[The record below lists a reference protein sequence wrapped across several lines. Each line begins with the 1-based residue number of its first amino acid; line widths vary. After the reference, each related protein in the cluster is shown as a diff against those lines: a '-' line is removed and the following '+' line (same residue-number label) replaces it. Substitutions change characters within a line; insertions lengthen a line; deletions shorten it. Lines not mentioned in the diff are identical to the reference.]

1 MSLFISVIIPTYQ
14 REACLLDTIH
24 SLLNQSYPDFEIIV
38 IDQSESISENK
49 ISLINQNRKQL
60 RYFHIQEKGRSLAKN
75 YGILQAKG
83 DLILF
88 CDDDILT
95 EPTFLQTHAAIY
107 QKDSQIAAASCRLVE
122 EGDPTISIPEPLKIT
137 AYGKLVNKPYSTWS
151 GYVTSLNGGNMSFT
165 KKALDEIGFFE
176 EAFDGT
182 SMVEEPDMAYR
193 LIKRGYRIYFDA
205 STTVQHF
212 PQKNGNLAYMRSKR
226 EEWFYYFFFNLFL
239 FYAKYGRKLLL
250 PLVFAY
256 SLLVCTKHVLI
267 HKMPLSSYGRMIR
280 GARKGAKTGLHL
292 YESQKTNPYFCS
304 YRNPKTSIH
313 ELKLND

>member
-1 MSLFISVIIPTYQ
+1 MSFFISVIIPTYQ
-14 REACLLDTIH
+14 REACLLETIH
-24 SLLNQSYPDFEIIV
+24 SLLNQSYPEFEIIV
-38 IDQSESISENK
+38 IDQSESMSENK
-49 ISLINQNRKQL
+49 ISLIKQNRKQL

-83 DLILF
+83 DLVLF

-95 EPTFLQTHAAIY
+95 EPNFLQTHAAIY
-107 QKDSQIAAASCRLVE
+107 KKDSRIAAASCRLVE
-122 EGDPTISIPEPLKIT
+122 DGDPTSSIPEPLKIT

-151 GYVTSLNGGNMSFT
+151 GYVTSLNCGNMSFT
-165 KKALDEIGFFE
+165 KKSLDEIGFFE

-182 SMVEEPDMAYR
+182 SMVEEPDIAYR

-212 PQKNGNLAYMRSKR
+212 PQKNGNLAYIRSKR

-239 FYAKYGRKLLL
+239 FYAKYSRKLLL
-250 PLVFAY
+250 PLVFVY
-256 SLLVCTKHVLI
+256 SLLVCTKHILI
-267 HKMPLSSYGRMIR
+267 HKMPLSAYGRMLK
-280 GARKGAKTGLHL
+280 GARKGTKAGLHL
-292 YESQKTNPYFCS
+292 YESQKTNPYFCP

-313 ELKLND
+313 VLKLND